1 MVYHVDSWRI
11 ASRGNHQEILG
22 FLTTAVAEKKGSL
35 AVEMLGALSEKDLR
49 DAKMAV
55 LLDHLRNTPVTD
67 VPNFVSCVLNPRI
80 YLEEL
85 TPYKSFFK
93 GAIAEADAKTFAA
106 EPQKLVEWCQKNIT
120 VNDSINSQRI
130 LMSPEGV
137 WRARVADSRSL
148 EIFFIAMARSLG
160 IPAWID
166 QVTGTV
172 RYMDSKATTYDV
184 DFASSTT
191 DSAVMEPEIEAKS
204 ALFTKSKDSYEV
216 GDIVQYF
223 DGEYNPVRRVTEVS
237 ADGQTYT
244 VVGDNEPSSD
254 AVEVKAEDISGAVF
268 WSSTFL
274 YGFIDFY
281 VTALGAA
288 VTVLLSFIM
297 LMMSD
302 FLMFRKRK
310 AELMAKREAQEK
322 KEALKLKVRQG
333 VEDPE
338 AQAQEDL
345 SPIEKRKAEKQA
357 KLEKERAEIAAE
369 MKQLQKKMKAEE
381 AELQQKESGKRG
393 KKK

>member
-1 MVYHVDSWRI
+1 MSNEKNTSNKAKRKRAAQQQQRPKRKQYADDRTPFVKKVDK
-11 ASRGNHQEILG
+11 
-22 FLTTAVAEKKGSL
+22 VCKVL
-35 AVEMLGALSEKDLR
+35 AVILAIMFFAN
-49 DAKMAV
+49 AHV
-55 LLDHLRNTPVTD
+55 LFRGGGYDDTTIVPV
-67 VPNFVSCVLNPRI
+67 F
-80 YLEEL
+80 
-85 TPYKSFFK
+85 
-93 GAIAEADAKTFAA
+93 G
-106 EPQKLVEWCQKNIT
+106 
-120 VNDSINSQRI
+120 
-130 LMSPEGV
+130 
-137 WRARVADSRSL
+137 
-148 EIFFIAMARSLG
+148 
-160 IPAWID
+160 
-166 QVTGTV
+166 
-172 RYMDSKATTYDV
+172 
-184 DFASSTT
+184 FASSTT

-288 VTVLLSFIM
+288 ITVLLSFIM

-333 VEDPE
+333 IEDPE